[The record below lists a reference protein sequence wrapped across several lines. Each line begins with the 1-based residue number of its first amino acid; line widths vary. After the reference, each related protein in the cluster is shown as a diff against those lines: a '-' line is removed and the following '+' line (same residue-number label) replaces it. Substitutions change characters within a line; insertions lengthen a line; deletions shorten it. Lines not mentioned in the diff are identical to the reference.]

1 MLYWWKRLSDPSTS
15 YSSNLKDHWPQI
27 TITSIIMKK
36 KLEVLQELPKCD
48 TETGVS
54 KYCWENCADR
64 FVPHSVTT
72 NFQFLQLALSTKHN
86 KLKHNKMRHACVNS
100 CAVIIHIQMF
110 VWPCVFSS
118 LSIYVGVE
126 LLDHMIT
133 DWMDMSLSKLREL
146 VMDMEA
152 WHAAVHGSQRVRHNW
167 ETELTDDNFV

>member
-1 MLYWWKRLSDPSTS
+1 
-15 YSSNLKDHWPQI
+15 
-27 TITSIIMKK
+27 MKK

-64 FVPHSVTT
+64 FVPYSVAT
-72 NFQFLQLALSTKHN
+72 NFQFLKIALSTKHN

-118 LSIYVGVE
+118 LSICVGVE
-126 LLDHMIT
+126 LMDHM
-133 DWMDMSLSKLREL
+133 MDMSLSKLREL

-152 WHAAVHGSQRVRHNW
+152 WRAAVHGVTKSQTQLSDW
-167 ETELTDDNFV
+167 TD